1 MAQGFLPVNI
11 EEVMAAGHDAPDFV
25 FVTGDAYVDHPSFA
39 HALIGRVVEAAG
51 YSVMIAA
58 QPEFRTDEAFKALPR
73 PKLAFLIC
81 GGNMDTMVNH
91 YTVAK
96 KRRPS
101 DFYSPGGKTGLR
113 PDRATIVY
121 GKMLRRCFPDVP
133 IVIGGIEASL
143 RRLGHYDYWSDKVM
157 RSILIDSCADLLIYG
172 MGERQIREIADLLA
186 SGKPVNEIT
195 NVRGTV
201 YKSKKLPEDVE
212 TVLPSFMEIASD
224 KRRYAE
230 SFAVQYDN
238 TDPFRGKKLAEPY
251 ENCFIVQNPPA
262 LPLTQAGLDAVYEL
276 PYAGAYHPS
285 YEKDGGVPAASEI
298 SFSITSSRGCFG
310 GCNFCALTFHQGR
323 IVQARS
329 HESIMREAEKLVRRP
344 DFKGFIHDVG
354 GPTANFRAP
363 ACEKQLTRGAC
374 SGKQCLFPKPCS
386 QLKADH
392 SDYISLLRKLRR
404 VPGVKKVFIRSGI
417 RFDYLLADPE
427 CEAVLEELARNHISG
442 QLKVAPEHISDNV
455 LKYMGKPEHGVYEEF
470 DRLYRSVTEKS
481 GKKLFTVPYL
491 MSSHPG
497 STLKDAVALA
507 EYLRDRRIRPEQVQ
521 DFYPTPS
528 TVSTCMYYTG
538 IDPRTMEPV
547 YTASSPH
554 EKALQRALIQYS
566 RPENY
571 KLVKEALITA
581 GRRDLI
587 GNSGKCLIKPYERN
601 IKK

>member
-1 MAQGFLPVNI
+1 MAKGFLPINI
-11 EEVMAAGHDAPDFV
+11 DEVRAAGYDAPDFV

-58 QPEFRTDEAFKALPR
+58 QPEFRTDDAFKALPR

-121 GKMLRRCFPDVP
+121 GKKLRQYFPDVP

-143 RRLGHYDYWSDKVM
+143 RRLGHYDYWSDNVM

-172 MGERQIREIADLLA
+172 MGERQIREIARELA
-186 SGKPVNEIT
+186 SGKQANELTGI
-195 NVRGTV
+195 RGTV
-201 YKSKKLPEDVE
+201 YKSRTLPEDVE
-212 TVLPSFMEIASD
+212 TVLPPFAEIASD
-224 KRRYAE
+224 KRKYAE
-230 SFAVQYDN
+230 SFAIQYEN

-251 ENCFIVQNPPA
+251 ENYYIIQNPPA
-262 LPLTQAGLDAVYEL
+262 LPLTQKELDAVYEL
-276 PYAGAYHPS
+276 PYAGAYHPC
-285 YEKDGGVPAASEI
+285 YEKDGGIPAASEI

-329 HESIMREAEKLVRRP
+329 HESILKEAEKLAKRP

-374 SGKQCLFPKPCS
+374 AGKQCLFPKPCS

-392 SDYISLLRKLRR
+392 GDYIDLLRKLRR

-417 RFDYLLADPE
+417 RFD
-427 CEAVLEELARNHISG
+427 
-442 QLKVAPEHISDNV
+442 
-455 LKYMGKPEHGVYEEF
+455 
-470 DRLYRSVTEKS
+470 
-481 GKKLFTVPYL
+481 
-491 MSSHPG
+491 
-497 STLKDAVALA
+497 
-507 EYLRDRRIRPEQVQ
+507 
-521 DFYPTPS
+521 
-528 TVSTCMYYTG
+528 
-538 IDPRTMEPV
+538 
-547 YTASSPH
+547 
-554 EKALQRALIQYS
+554 
-566 RPENY
+566 
-571 KLVKEALITA
+571 
-581 GRRDLI
+581 
-587 GNSGKCLIKPYERN
+587 
-601 IKK
+601 